1 LENEISKDLN
11 ILDRIAGYL
20 KFGSKLGLER
30 MNELL
35 SRLGDP
41 QDGLRV
47 IHVAGTNGKGS
58 VSRFIY
64 EMLRSAGYRAGL
76 FTSPYL
82 ECFNERIELDGDL
95 ISNEDLEKY
104 GNIVCDEAD
113 RMTAEGFDQPTE
125 FEVVT
130 AVAFL
135 YFKKKNCDV
144 AVLEV
149 GLGGR
154 GDSTN
159 VVKKPLCSVITSIS
173 YDHMN
178 VLGSTIPEIAGEKAG
193 IIKDGCPVVISTE
206 RPSAKKVFVDKALE
220 TKSLLVDAYRMEPV
234 VKEEKLT
241 GTLFDV
247 SILGV
252 EYKDVR
258 ISMPGRYQVRNAVE
272 ALTVMTLMMLE
283 GKIDINEEQIKEG
296 MKKAVQLGRFEVI
309 RSGKKDKADILLDG
323 AHNEDGAKRL
333 KEAVLAFYYGK
344 KILLVTGVLADKDV
358 DGVMDHFTELTHDII
373 VTEPDNPRKMDVESL
388 TAILEKKGCRVTA
401 EKDIIGAVDLA
412 LSREKDFDLI
422 IFAGSLYMI
431 GSARTCLAEQ
441 TL

>member
-1 LENEISKDLN
+1 MENENSKDLN
-11 ILDRIAGYL
+11 ILDRIAGFL

-82 ECFNERIELDGDL
+82 ECFNERIELDGAL
-95 ISNEDLEKY
+95 ISDEDLEKY

-113 RMTAEGFDQPTE
+113 RMAAEGFDQPTE
-125 FEVVT
+125 FEVIT

-135 YFKKKNCDV
+135 YFKEKNCSI

-159 VVKKPLCSVITSIS
+159 VVKEPLCSVITSIS
-173 YDHMN
+173 FDHMN
-178 VLGSTIPEIAGEKAG
+178 VLGNTIPEIAGEKAG
-193 IIKDGCPVVISTE
+193 IIKKGCPVVISTE
-206 RPSAKKVFVDKALE
+206 RLDAKKVFVDKARE
-220 TKSLLVDAYRMEPV
+220 TGSLLVDAYRMEPHIN
-234 VKEEKLT
+234 EEKLT
-241 GTLFDV
+241 GTSFDV
-247 SILGV
+247 SVLGV
-252 EYKDVR
+252 GYKDME

-272 ALTVMTLMMLE
+272 ALTAVTLLMLS
-283 GKIDINEEQIKEG
+283 GKIEITEEQIRHG
-296 MKKAVQLGRFEVI
+296 MKNAVQRGRFEVM
-309 RSGKKDKADILLDG
+309 RSGAEGRADIVLDG

-333 KEAVLAFYYGK
+333 EEAVLAFYGQK
-344 KILLVTGVLADKDV
+344 RILLVTGVLEDKDV
-358 DGVMDHFTELTHDII
+358 EGVMDHFTGITRDMI

-388 TAILEKKGCRVTA
+388 AALLEKKGCRVTA
-401 EKDIIGAVDLA
+401 EKNIRKAVGLA
-412 LSREKDFDLI
+412 LGREKGFDLI
-422 IFAGSLYMI
+422 LFAGSLYMI
-431 GSARTCLAEQ
+431 GAARTCLAEQ
-441 TL
+441 T